1 MICRGI
7 IKTIFPFFDVKEQVI
22 IILSCKATKLSK
34 NKGSK
39 LLTPPPQAPRGVWGV
54 LLFTRSYEVCYNIY
68 KYQAKGA

>member
-39 LLTPPPQAPRGVWGV
+39 LLAHPPSASRRLGGFIVYKIIRSV
-54 LLFTRSYEVCYNIY
+54 L
-68 KYQAKGA
+68 